1 MESSR
6 FPLSIPSS
14 CFPVQTSIMSPFF
27 FFPITTSTCLLICCL
42 HNINLIKLFTTPLLK
57 TCPNKTIYY
66 LIPASLYSLS
76 PQSPLFIA
84 SVLILLFVFTLQA
97 MSSYL
102 LAWYPY
108 LPLLWLL
115 FLENVMSSCP
125 NSNMTSFS
133 KTGLAWKILPRCLYH
148 DCSWIVH

>member
-1 MESSR
+1 MMKKVFETHLCQFRGSALLQHIR
-6 FPLSIPSS
+6 LSVRHVLNLGIFKIPSFHS
-14 CFPVQTSIMSPFF
+14 LFLLSSSDKHHVPFF

-102 LAWYPY
+102 LA
-108 LPLLWLL
+108 
-115 FLENVMSSCP
+115 
-125 NSNMTSFS
+125 
-133 KTGLAWKILPRCLYH
+133 
-148 DCSWIVH
+148 